1 MRGTSTPD
9 PGRPR
14 LAGMDGFRGLGA
26 PVVVLAHVWLNL
38 GWLVPIGFLG
48 TFLRHG
54 QVFLVMFFVLSGF
67 LLYRPYV
74 EAALDGRTPSAR
86 RYLRNRVLRVWP
98 AYVVVLGLSGL
109 VLGVATTAP
118 FTVEHG
124 LPPQPPETGWLWT
137 SPVLLAQN
145 LLFLQTFLPGS
156 MMTGLGPAWTLSVEV
171 VFYLLLPV
179 IGAVV
184 LGLLVRR
191 LRLPVLLA
199 ASVPALGLLGLGL
212 VGKWLHLHVL
222 AGLTPTEAFF
232 ADWGPT
238 WQAVLARSF
247 LVHCDLIGCGMA
259 VAVLYV
265 RWQGSPATRGRLAVV
280 FGLMGLGAGVFLFV
294 PQVIDT
300 GAAIFWMGM
309 VLLVA
314 TRERGGLLGVPT
326 AVFDS
331 RLMTW
336 LGERSYSLYLWHM
349 PVILLLVKLDLAA
362 PMTHLGLAVNAAV
375 VMAVSLVLAHLTWEL
390 VEKPAL
396 SRKKSARP
404 ATVRS

>member
-1 MRGTSTPD
+1 
-9 PGRPR
+9 
-14 LAGMDGFRGLGA
+14 MDGFRGMGA

-67 LLYRPYV
+67 LLYRPFV
-74 EAALDGRTPSAR
+74 TAALTGTAPSTR
-86 RYLRNRVLRVWP
+86 RYLRNRVLRVYP
-98 AYVVVLGLSGL
+98 AYVVVLAASAF

-124 LPPQPPETGWLWT
+124 LPPHPPETGWMWT
-137 SPVLLAQN
+137 APSLLAQN
-145 LLFLQTFLPGS
+145 LLFVQTWLPGS
-156 MMTGLGPAWTLSVEV
+156 MMTGIGPAWTLSVEV

-191 LRLPVLLA
+191 LRLPVLVA
-199 ASVPALGLLGLGL
+199 ASLPALGLVALGL
-212 VGKWLHLHVL
+212 VGKWLHLRVL
-222 AGLTPTEAFF
+222 AGMTPTEAFF

-265 RWQGSPATRGRLAVV
+265 RWQGSSATRGRLAVV
-280 FGLMGLGAGVFLFV
+280 LGLTALGAGIFVLV
-294 PQVIDT
+294 PQLIDT
-300 GAAIFWMGM
+300 GAAVFWMGL

-314 TRERGGLLGVPT
+314 TREPGGLLGLPT
-326 AVFDS
+326 RVFDS

-336 LGERSYSLYLWHM
+336 LGERSYALYLWHM

-362 PMTHLGLAVNAAV
+362 PMSHAGLLLNAV
-375 VMAVSLVLAHLTWEL
+375 VVMVVAVALAHLTWEY

-396 SRKKSARP
+396 ARKRSLQPAAR
-404 ATVRS
+404 

>member
-1 MRGTSTPD
+1 
-9 PGRPR
+9 
-14 LAGMDGFRGLGA
+14 MDGFRGMGA

-38 GWLVPIGFLG
+38 GWLVPIGIVG
-48 TFLRHG
+48 TFLQHG
-54 QVFLVMFFVLSGF
+54 AVFLVMFFVLSGF
-67 LLYRPYV
+67 LLYRPFV
-74 EAALDGRTPSAR
+74 EAALAGRRPSTR
-86 RYLRNRVLRVWP
+86 RYLRNRGLRVYP
-98 AYVVVLGLSGL
+98 AYLLVLALSAL

-118 FTVEHG
+118 FSVAHG
-124 LPPQPPETGWLWT
+124 MAPNPPETGWLWT

-145 LLFLQTFLPGS
+145 LLFLQTWLPGS
-156 MMTGLGPAWTLSVEV
+156 MMTGIGPAWTLSVEV

-199 ASVPALGLLGLGL
+199 ASLPALGLVALG
-212 VGKWLHLHVL
+212 VFGKWLHLQVL
-222 AGLTPTEAFF
+222 SGLTPTEAFF

-238 WQAVLARSF
+238 WQAVLARNF

-265 RWQGSPATRGRLAVV
+265 AWQGSSATRGRLAVV
-280 FGLMGLGAGVFLFV
+280 AGLIALGAGIFVFL
-294 PQVIDT
+294 PQIIDT
-300 GAAIFWMGM
+300 GAAVFWMGM

-326 AVFDS
+326 KVFDS
-331 RLMTW
+331 RLLTW

-349 PVILLLVKLDLAA
+349 PVILLLVRLDLAA
-362 PMTHLGLAVNAAV
+362 PMTHAGLVLNAVV
-375 VMAVSLVLAHLTWEL
+375 VMAVSLLLAHLTWEY

-396 SRKKSARP
+396 RRK
-404 ATVRS
+404 RSPRVERAAA